1 MKIGIIGAMEVEVV
15 KLRDQLSNRK
25 EQKKGAFVFYTGTLN
40 QVEIVLLQSG
50 IGKVNAAIGAALLID
65 NFKPDYVIN
74 TGAAGGFPGELK
86 VGDIV
91 ISEEVIHHDMDCT
104 VFGYKMGQVPGMPAS
119 FTANEK
125 LISLADKVVHQFTEL
140 QTKKAT
146 ILTGDQFM
154 NNASATSKI
163 KALFPAAEAVEMEGA
178 AIAQT
183 CFQFNIPFVVIRSI
197 SDIAGQEN
205 AMEYQEFVEIAAVNS
220 AKMVTEMVHELGNL
234 K

>member
-1 MKIGIIGAMEVEVV
+1 MKIGIIGAMEVEVT
-15 KLRDQLSNRK
+15 KLRDQLSQRK
-25 EQKKGAFVFYTGTLN
+25 EQKIGSFTFYSGSLHG
-40 QVEIVLLQSG
+40 VDVVLLQSG
-50 IGKVNAAIGAALLID
+50 IGKVNAAIGATLLIH
-65 NFKPDYVIN
+65 NFTPNYVIN
-74 TGAAGGFPGELK
+74 TGAAGGFPGDLK

-91 ISEEVIHHDMDCT
+91 ISKEVIHHDMDCT

-125 LISLADKVVHQFTEL
+125 LISLADKTVHQL
-140 QTKKAT
+140 DNLKSKKAS

-154 NNASATSKI
+154 NNAEATQRI
-163 KALFPAAEAVEMEGA
+163 KTLFPSAEAVEMEGA

-183 CFQFNIPFVVIRSI
+183 CFQFQIPFVVIRSI

-220 AKMVTEMVHELGNL
+220 AKMVSMMVHELGNQN
-234 K
+234 